1 MATKQKAPTLETMR
15 PFGMRDQ
22 MGYLA
27 GNFAGDF
34 TYTLCT
40 GFMMKFYTDILG
52 VSAGIVGLAM
62 MIAQVLDA
70 VTDLGMGQICD
81 RAPTTKDGKFRPWIR
96 RIAGPVSL
104 ISFLMYA
111 SWIKGAA
118 MPVKIAWLFV
128 TYLLYSSVFYT
139 MIIIPYG
146 SMASAMSNDAM
157 DRTKLS
163 NWRHI
168 GGTLAVT
175 VINFIV
181 PLVVYVDATDPD
193 GSLVMDEAGQVV
205 QIFDGT
211 RMMLCGLV
219 FAILSFV
226 LWMACYFMTTE
237 RVKIPAKNEKLHL
250 GAFLSD
256 LAHNRGLI
264 AIVLLIIVQ
273 ECSNSAFHRM
283 SGYMFGNY
291 FGQGKLQAVTSPV
304 ETVITLLIAACIV
317 GVVARVGKKEITV
330 TGCLVSAVVFAIAFA
345 LHTTN
350 VYVWIVIYGGVTVG
364 LALFNPV
371 TFALVTDIVDDEEVR
386 TGKRM
391 DGTIYSVYSFGRKFG
406 SALSSGVTGMMLS
419 VIGYTEAN
427 MYEPAITNGIYNISC
442 IVPMIGFALM
452 ALIVGI
458 LYPLNKKRV
467 DANVAILKQK
477 RGEL

>member
-1 MATKQKAPTLETMR
+1 MTMAAPRAARTLR
-15 PFGMRDQ
+15 PFGLRDQ
-22 MGYLA
+22 FGYLA

-40 GFMMKFYTDILG
+40 GFMMKFYTDVLG
-52 VSAGIVGLAM
+52 VSAAIVGIAM
-62 MIAQVLDA
+62 TVAQILDA

-81 RAPTTKDGKFRPWIR
+81 HAPTTEQGKFRPWIR

-111 SWIKGAA
+111 SWIKEAA
-118 MPVKIAWLFV
+118 MAVRIVWLFV

-146 SMASAMSNDAM
+146 SMASAMSNDAL

-163 NWRHI
+163 NWRHV

-181 PLVVYVDATDPD
+181 PLVVYVDATNPD
-193 GSLVMDEAGQVV
+193 GSVIRDEAGKVLQS
-205 QIFDGT
+205 FDGT

-219 FAILSFV
+219 FSILSFV

-237 RVKIPAKNEKLHL
+237 RVKIPSKNEKLNI
-250 GAFLSD
+250 GAFVNGL
-256 LAHNRGLI
+256 LHNRGLI

-283 SGYMFGNY
+283 SGYMFDNY
-291 FGQGKLQAVTSPV
+291 FRQGAMQSVTSPV
-304 ETVITLLIAACIV
+304 ETIITLAIAACIV
-317 GVVARVGKKEITV
+317 KIVAKVGKKEITV
-330 TGCLVSAVVFAIAFA
+330 TGCLISAAVFALAFM
-345 LHTTN
+345 LHTTS
-350 VYVWIVIYGGVTVG
+350 VYVWLVIYGGVTVG

-386 TGKRM
+386 TGNRM

-406 SALSSGVTGMMLS
+406 SALSSGITGIMLDM
-419 VIGYTEAN
+419 IGYTEALK
-427 MYEPAITNGIYNISC
+427 YDPLITNGIYNISC
-442 IVPMIGFALM
+442 IVPVIGFTLM

-467 DANVAILKQK
+467 DSNVAILKQ
-477 RGEL
+477 RHGEE

>member
-1 MATKQKAPTLETMR
+1 MKMAAPQTARTLR
-15 PFGMRDQ
+15 PFGLRDQ
-22 MGYLA
+22 FGYLA

-40 GFMMKFYTDILG
+40 GFMMKFYTDVLG
-52 VSAGIVGLAM
+52 VSAAIVGLAM
-62 MIAQVLDA
+62 TVAQILDA

-81 RAPTTKDGKFRPWIR
+81 RSPTTEQGKFRPWIR

-111 SWIKGAA
+111 SWIKEAS
-118 MPVKIAWLFV
+118 MTIKIVWLFV

-146 SMASAMSNDAM
+146 SMASAMSNDAL

-163 NWRHI
+163 NWRHV

-181 PLVVYVDATDPD
+181 PLVVYVDATQPD
-193 GSLVMDEAGQVV
+193 GSVIQT
-205 QIFDGT
+205 FDGT

-219 FAILSFV
+219 FAVLSFV

-237 RVKIPAKNEKLHL
+237 RVKIPSKNEKLNL
-250 GAFLSD
+250 GQFLSD
-256 LAHNRGLI
+256 LLHNRGLI
-264 AIVLLIIVQ
+264 AIVLMIIVQ

-283 SGYMFGNY
+283 SGYMFDNVFQSGS
-291 FGQGKLQAVTSPV
+291 LQAITSPV
-304 ETVITLLIAACIV
+304 ETIITLLIAACIV
-317 GVVARVGKKEITV
+317 GIVAKVGKKEITV
-330 TGCLVSAVVFAIAFA
+330 IGCLTSAIVFVIAFV
-345 LHTTN
+345 LHTSSP
-350 VYVWIVIYGGVTVG
+350 YVWIVIYGGVTVG

-386 TGKRM
+386 TGNRM

-406 SALSSGVTGMMLS
+406 SALSSGVTGIMLS
-419 VIGYTEAN
+419 IIGYDSYIAAGDKYAPEL
-427 MYEPAITNGIYNISC
+427 TNGIYNISC
-442 IVPMIGFALM
+442 VVPIIGFGLM

-467 DANVAILKQK
+467 DSNVAILKERHGDK
-477 RGEL
+477 

>member
-1 MATKQKAPTLETMR
+1 MVAKQTTTTLR
-15 PFGMRDQ
+15 PFGWRDQ

-40 GFMMKFYTDILG
+40 GFMMKFYTDVLG
-52 VSAGIVGLAM
+52 VSGAIVGLAM

-70 VTDLGMGQICD
+70 ITDLGMGQICD

-104 ISFLMYA
+104 VSFLMYA
-111 SWIKGAA
+111 SWIKEAS
-118 MPVKIAWLFV
+118 MTVKIIWLFV

-146 SMASAMSNDAM
+146 SMASAMSNDAL

-168 GGTLAVT
+168 GGTFAVT

-181 PLVVYVDATDPD
+181 PLVVYVDATNPD
-193 GSLVMDEAGQVV
+193 GSVILDNNTGEILQY
-205 QIFDGT
+205 FNGT

-226 LWMACYFMTTE
+226 LWMVCYFMTTE
-237 RVKIPAKNEKLHL
+237 RVQIPARNEKLNI
-250 GAFLSD
+250 GAFVSD
-256 LAHNRGLI
+256 LLHNRGLI

-291 FGQGKLQAVTSPV
+291 FGQGAMQAVTSPI
-304 ETVITLLIAACIV
+304 ETIITLLIAACIV
-317 GVVARVGKKEITV
+317 KIVAKVGKKEITV
-330 TGCLVSAVVFAIAFA
+330 TGCLISAGVFLLAFL
-345 LHTTN
+345 LHTN
-350 VYVWIVIYGGVTVG
+350 SVYVWLVLYGGVTVG

-386 TGKRM
+386 TGNRM

-406 SALSSGVTGMMLS
+406 SALSSGVTGIMLS
-419 VIGYTEAN
+419 IIGYDSAPDKFA
-427 MYEPAITNGIYNISC
+427 PALTNGIYNISC
-442 IVPMIGFALM
+442 IVPLIGFTLM

-458 LYPLNKKRV
+458 LYPLNKKKV
-467 DANVAILKQK
+467 NANVEILKSR
-477 RGEL
+477 RGEE

>member
-1 MATKQKAPTLETMR
+1 
-15 PFGMRDQ
+15 
-22 MGYLA
+22 
-27 GNFAGDF
+27 
-34 TYTLCT
+34 
-40 GFMMKFYTDILG
+40 
-52 VSAGIVGLAM
+52 
-62 MIAQVLDA
+62 
-70 VTDLGMGQICD
+70 
-81 RAPTTKDGKFRPWIR
+81 
-96 RIAGPVSL
+96 
-104 ISFLMYA
+104 
-111 SWIKGAA
+111 

-146 SMASAMSNDAM
+146 SMASAMSNDAL

-175 VINFIV
+175 V
-181 PLVVYVDATDPD
+181 
-193 GSLVMDEAGQVV
+193 
-205 QIFDGT
+205 
-211 RMMLCGLV
+211 
-219 FAILSFV
+219 
-226 LWMACYFMTTE
+226 
-237 RVKIPAKNEKLHL
+237 
-250 GAFLSD
+250 
-256 LAHNRGLI
+256 
-264 AIVLLIIVQ
+264 
-273 ECSNSAFHRM
+273 
-283 SGYMFGNY
+283 
-291 FGQGKLQAVTSPV
+291 
-304 ETVITLLIAACIV
+304 
-317 GVVARVGKKEITV
+317 
-330 TGCLVSAVVFAIAFA
+330 TGCLVSAVVFAIAFV

-406 SALSSGVTGMMLS
+406 SALSSGVTGMVLS

-452 ALIVGI
+452 ALIVGV

-477 RGEL
+477 HGEL

>member
-1 MATKQKAPTLETMR
+1 MTKQQMRTLENVK

-40 GFMMKFYTDILG
+40 GFMMKFYTDVLG
-52 VSAGIVGLAM
+52 VSAGIVGIAM
-62 MIAQVLDA
+62 MVAQVLDA

-81 RAPTTKDGKFRPWIR
+81 RSPTTEQGKFRPWIR

-111 SWIKGAA
+111 SWIRNAA
-118 MPVKIAWLFV
+118 MGLKIAWLFV

-146 SMASAMSNDAM
+146 SMASAMSNDAL

-181 PLVVYVDATDPD
+181 PLVVYVDVTNGD
-193 GSLVMDEAGQVV
+193 GTKT

-219 FAILSFV
+219 FSVLSFV

-237 RVKIPAKNEKLHL
+237 RVKIPSKNEKLNI
-250 GAFLSD
+250 GSFVND
-256 LAHNRGLI
+256 LLHNRGLI
-264 AIVLLIIVQ
+264 AIVLMIIVQ

-283 SGYMFGNY
+283 SGYMFDNY
-291 FGQGKLQAVTSPV
+291 FGQGSMQAITSPV
-304 ETVITLLIAACIV
+304 ETIITLVIAAAIV
-317 GVVARVGKKEITV
+317 GIVAKVGKKEITV
-330 TGCLVSAVVFAIAFA
+330 TGCLISAIVFAIAFIM
-345 LHTTN
+345 HTSN

-371 TFALVTDIVDDEEVR
+371 TFALVTDIVDEEEVR
-386 TGKRM
+386 TGNRM

-406 SALSSGVTGMMLS
+406 SALSTGIAGMMLTM
-419 VIGYTEAN
+419 IGYDSAPDKYAPEL
-427 MYEPAITNGIYNISC
+427 TNGIYNVAC
-442 IVPMIGFALM
+442 LVPLIGFLLM
-452 ALIVGI
+452 AVIVGV
-458 LYPLNKKRV
+458 LHPLNKKKV
-467 DANVAILKQK
+467 DANVAILKERHGGQ
-477 RGEL
+477 

>member
-1 MATKQKAPTLETMR
+1 MSTKELTKVR
-15 PFGMRDQ
+15 PFGLRDQ

-40 GFMMKFYTDILG
+40 GFMMKFYTDIMN
-52 VSAGIVGLAM
+52 VDAAIVGIAM
-62 MIAQVLDA
+62 MVAQVLDA

-81 RAPTTKDGKFRPWIR
+81 RAPTTKEGKFRPWIR

-111 SWIKGAA
+111 SWFRD
-118 MPVKIAWLFV
+118 MPMGFRIAWLFI

-139 MIIIPYG
+139 AIIIPYG
-146 SMASAMSNDAM
+146 SMASAMSNDAL

-181 PLVVYVDATDPD
+181 PLVVYVDVTGND
-193 GSLVMDEAGQVV
+193 GKVT

-237 RVKIPAKNEKLHL
+237 RVKIPAKNEKLNL
-250 GAFLSD
+250 KAFLSD
-256 LAHNRGLI
+256 LLHNRGLI
-264 AIVLLIIVQ
+264 AVVLMIIVQ
-273 ECSNSAFHRM
+273 ECSNSAFHGM
-283 SGYMFGNY
+283 GTFMFDNY
-291 FGQGKLQAVTSPV
+291 FGQGAMQSITSPV
-304 ETVITLLIAACIV
+304 ETVITLLIAAVIV
-317 GVVARVGKKEITV
+317 GIVAKVGKKEITV
-330 TGCLVSAVVFAIAFA
+330 TGCLISAAVFLLAFV
-345 LHTTN
+345 LHTDN
-350 VYVWIVIYGGVTVG
+350 VWVWIVLYAGVTVG

-386 TGKRM
+386 TGNRM

-406 SALSSGVTGMMLS
+406 SALSSGVRGMMLS
-419 VIGYTEAN
+419 LIGYTAATA
-427 MYEPAITNGIYNISC
+427 YDPTVTNGIYNVAC
-442 IVPMIGFALM
+442 LVPMIGFALM
-452 ALIVGI
+452 ALIVGF

-467 DANVAILKQK
+467 DSNVAILKEKHAAAEAAEQK
-477 RGEL
+477 

>member
-1 MATKQKAPTLETMR
+1 MATKQKAPTLANTR
-15 PFGMRDQ
+15 PFGLRDQ

-40 GFMMKFYTDILG
+40 GFMMKFYTDVLG
-52 VSAGIVGLAM
+52 VSAAVVGIAM
-62 MIAQVLDA
+62 TVAQILDA

-81 RAPTTKDGKFRPWIR
+81 RAPTTDQGKFRPWIR

-111 SWIKGAA
+111 SWIRNAS
-118 MPVKIAWLFV
+118 MTIKIIWLFV

-146 SMASAMSNDAM
+146 SMASAMSNDAL

-163 NWRHI
+163 NWRHV

-181 PLVVYVDATDPD
+181 PLVVYVDTTQPD
-193 GSLVMDEAGQVV
+193 GSVIAE
-205 QIFDGT
+205 FNGT
-211 RMMLCGLV
+211 SMMICALV
-219 FAILSFV
+219 FSILSFV

-237 RVKIPAKNEKLHL
+237 RVKIPSKNEKLNL
-250 GAFLSD
+250 GAFLSS
-256 LAHNRGLI
+256 LLHNRGLI
-264 AIVLLIIVQ
+264 AIVLMIIVQ

-283 SGYMFGNY
+283 SGYMFDNVFQSGS
-291 FGQGKLQAVTSPV
+291 LQSVTSPV
-304 ETVITLLIAACIV
+304 ETIITLLIAACIV
-317 GVVARVGKKEITV
+317 KIVSKVGKKEITV
-330 TGCLVSAVVFAIAFA
+330 TGCLISAIVFVVAFF
-345 LHTTN
+345 LHTPSA
-350 VYVWIVIYGGVTVG
+350 YVWIVIYGGVTVG

-386 TGKRM
+386 TGNRM

-406 SALSSGVTGMMLS
+406 SALSSGVTGIMLS
-419 VIGYTEAN
+419 IIGYDSYIAAGDKYAPEL
-427 MYEPAITNGIYNISC
+427 TNGIYNISC
-442 IVPMIGFALM
+442 IVPIIGFGLM
-452 ALIVGI
+452 ALIVGF

-477 RGEL
+477 HGEE

>member
-1 MATKQKAPTLETMR
+1 MAAPQATRTLR
-15 PFGMRDQ
+15 LFGLRDQ
-22 MGYLA
+22 FGYLA

-40 GFMMKFYTDILG
+40 GFMMKFYTDVLG
-52 VSAGIVGLAM
+52 VSAVIVGLAM
-62 MIAQVLDA
+62 TVAQILDA

-81 RAPTTKDGKFRPWIR
+81 RAPTTEQGKFRPWIR

-111 SWIKGAA
+111 SWIKEAP
-118 MPVKIAWLFV
+118 MTLKIVWLFV

-146 SMASAMSNDAM
+146 SMASAMSNDAL

-163 NWRHI
+163 NWRHV

-181 PLVVYVDATDPD
+181 PLVVYVDATNPD
-193 GSLVMDEAGQVV
+193 GSLILNDAGEVIQSLN
-205 QIFDGT
+205 GT

-219 FAILSFV
+219 FSILSFV
-226 LWMACYFMTTE
+226 RWMVCYFMTTE
-237 RVKIPAKNEKLHL
+237 RVKIPSKNEKLNI
-250 GAFLSD
+250 GAFINTLF
-256 LAHNRGLI
+256 HNRGLI

-283 SGYMFGNY
+283 SGYMFDNY
-291 FGQGKLQAVTSPV
+291 FRQGKMQAITSPV
-304 ETVITLLIAACIV
+304 ETIITLVIAACIV
-317 GVVARVGKKEITV
+317 KIVAKVGKKEITV
-330 TGCLVSAVVFAIAFA
+330 TGCLISAAVFAIAFVM
-345 LHTTN
+345 HTSN
-350 VYVWIVIYGGVTVG
+350 VYSWLVIYGGVTVG

-386 TGKRM
+386 TGNRM

-419 VIGYTEAN
+419 IIGYDSAPDKYAPSLTD
-427 MYEPAITNGIYNISC
+427 GIYNISC
-442 IVPMIGFALM
+442 VVPLIGFVLM
-452 ALIVGI
+452 ALIVGV

-467 DANVAILKQK
+467 DSNVAILKE
-477 RGEL
+477 RHGGE

>member
-1 MATKQKAPTLETMR
+1 MSTKELTKVR
-15 PFGMRDQ
+15 PFGLRDQ

-40 GFMMKFYTDILG
+40 GFMMKFYTDIMG
-52 VSAGIVGLAM
+52 VDSAIVGIAM
-62 MIAQVLDA
+62 MVAQVLDA

-81 RAPTTKDGKFRPWIR
+81 RAPTTKEGKFRPWIR

-111 SWIKGAA
+111 SWFRG
-118 MPVKIAWLFV
+118 MPMGFRIAWLFI

-139 MIIIPYG
+139 AIIIPYG
-146 SMASAMSNDAM
+146 SMASAMSNDAL

-181 PLVVYVDATDPD
+181 PLVVYIDVTGND
-193 GSLVMDEAGQVV
+193 GKVT

-237 RVKIPAKNEKLHL
+237 RVKIPARNEKLNL
-250 GAFLSD
+250 GAFLND
-256 LAHNRGLI
+256 LLHNRGLI
-264 AIVLLIIVQ
+264 AVVLMIIVQ
-273 ECSNSAFHRM
+273 ECSNSAFHGM
-283 SGYMFGNY
+283 GAFMFDNY
-291 FGQGKLQAVTSPV
+291 FGQGKLQSITSPV
-304 ETVITLLIAACIV
+304 ETIITLLIAAFIV
-317 GVVARVGKKEITV
+317 GIVAKVGKKEITV
-330 TGCLVSAVVFAIAFA
+330 TGCLVSAAAFLVA
-345 LHTTN
+345 FILHTDN
-350 VYVWIVIYGGVTVG
+350 VWVWIVLYGCVTVG

-386 TGKRM
+386 TGNRM

-406 SALSSGVTGMMLS
+406 SALSSGVRGLMLS
-419 VIGYTEAN
+419 MVGYTAATA
-427 MYEPAITNGIYNISC
+427 YDPDVTNGIYNVSC
-442 IVPMIGFALM
+442 LVPMIGFVLM
-452 ALIVGI
+452 ALIVGF

-467 DANVAILKQK
+467 DSNVAILKEKHAAAENQ
-477 RGEL
+477 

>member
-1 MATKQKAPTLETMR
+1 MAAPQTARTLR
-15 PFGMRDQ
+15 PFGLRDQ
-22 MGYLA
+22 FGYLA

-40 GFMMKFYTDILG
+40 GFMMKFYTDVLG
-52 VSAGIVGLAM
+52 VSALVVGLAM
-62 MIAQVLDA
+62 TIAQVLDA
-70 VTDLGMGQICD
+70 ITDLAMGQICD
-81 RAPTTKDGKFRPWIR
+81 RSPTTKDGKFRPWIR

-146 SMASAMSNDAM
+146 SMASAMSNDAL

-163 NWRHI
+163 NWRHV

-181 PLVVYVDATDPD
+181 PLVVYVDTTNPD
-193 GSLVMDEAGQVV
+193 GSVAQT
-205 QIFDGT
+205 FDGT

-237 RVKIPAKNEKLHL
+237 RVKIPAKNEKLNI

-264 AIVLLIIVQ
+264 AIVLMIIVQ

-283 SGYMFGNY
+283 SGYMFDNY
-291 FGQGKLQAVTSPV
+291 FGQGTMQSITSPV
-304 ETVITLLIAACIV
+304 ETIITLVIAACIV
-317 GVVARVGKKEITV
+317 GIVAKVGKKEITV
-330 TGCLVSAVVFAIAFA
+330 IGCLISAAVFALAFVI
-345 LHTTN
+345 HTHS
-350 VYVWIVIYGGVTVG
+350 VYVWFVVYGGVTVG

-386 TGKRM
+386 TGNRM

-406 SALSSGVTGMMLS
+406 SALSTGISGMMLTM
-419 VIGYTEAN
+419 IGYDTAPDKYAPEL
-427 MYEPAITNGIYNISC
+427 TNGIYNVSC
-442 IVPMIGFALM
+442 LVPMVGFALM
-452 ALIVGI
+452 AVIVGL

-467 DANVAILKQK
+467 DSNVAVLKERHGDK
-477 RGEL
+477 